1 MHGGRQLAF
10 LSLLLPCAEMKII
23 YHKLHGISILSGII
37 NTIYVLISVYC
48 FSSANYKIGFTYL
61 QH

>member
-23 YHKLHGISILSGII
+23 YHGISILSGII